1 MQTLLVNGQREPI
14 GIDPCFARFSFV
26 PKGAMLYEVLLYE
39 GDSTQPLQSCVVGE
53 GDAGEFA
60 FFADLCPET
69 VYRWTVGDG
78 KRLQSA
84 RFETGVAHM
93 PPLKVR
99 SSDAN
104 GLLFCKSVSIPTNIT
119 AARLYLTGSDTVWVT
134 VNGESPKQFCR
145 SLLPSYQEKT
155 GYRTASV
162 EGLLWHGGDNTVCF
176 YSTPNA
182 SVVCAAEMRFVTDKG
197 TRSGYCF

>member
-1 MQTLLVNGQREPI
+1 MQGLLVNGQRDPI

-26 PKGAMLYEVLLYE
+26 SAGETLYEVLLYE
-39 GDSTQPLQSCVVGE
+39 NGSPQPSQCRVLSGDGAN
-53 GDAGEFA
+53 GFA
-60 FFADLCPET
+60 FSEALRPET
-69 VYRWTVGDG
+69 AYLWTVGDG

-84 RFETGVAHM
+84 RFATGVAQM

-104 GLLFCKSVSIPTNIT
+104 GLLVCKSVSIPTNVT
-119 AARLYLTGSDTVWVT
+119 AARLYLAGSDSVWVT
-134 VNGESPKQFCR
+134 VNGEIPKCFCR
-145 SLLPSYQEKT
+145 SLPPSYQEKT

-162 EGLLWHGGDNTVCF
+162 ESLLWRGGENTVCF
-176 YSTPNA
+176 YAAPNA
-182 SVVCAAEMRFVTDKG
+182 SVPYAAELRFFTDTE